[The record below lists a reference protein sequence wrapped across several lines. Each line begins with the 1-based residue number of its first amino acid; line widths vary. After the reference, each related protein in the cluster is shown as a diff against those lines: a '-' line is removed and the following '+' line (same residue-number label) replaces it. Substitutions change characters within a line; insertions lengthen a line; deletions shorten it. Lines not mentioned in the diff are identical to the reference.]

1 MRQLVLATALL
12 LTALP
17 AAPVFAQAADGAE
30 DRLIMST
37 SGFLS
42 GHPDLRH
49 RLAGLEAYRN
59 GELEEAFTRFK
70 RAARYADKPSQAM
83 VAEMLWE
90 GRGVAQ
96 DKALAYAWMDLAA
109 ERRYPMMLA
118 KRERY
123 WNELGEADRA
133 RAIEQGAGVYAEYGD
148 EIARK
153 RLASELRKAKR
164 NTTGSRVGAVG
175 ALTIVIPTPAG
186 GRVVDGSTFY
196 AEKFWDVD
204 QYLQWH
210 DDDWTYNAEG
220 TVDVGEVMTT
230 DSPAPADAAGED

>member
-1 MRQLVLATALL
+1 MRQIALAAVLLF
-12 LTALP
+12 TALP
-17 AAPVFAQAADGAE
+17 AAPAFAQAADGAD
-30 DRLIMST
+30 DRMIMST

-49 RLAGLEAYRN
+49 RMAGMEAYRE
-59 GELEEAFTRFK
+59 GKLEDAFMRFK

-96 DKALAYAWMDLAA
+96 DKALGYAWMDLAA

-123 WNELGEADRA
+123 WKELDEAGRA
-133 RAIEQGAGVYAEYGD
+133 RALEVGAGVYAEYGD
-148 EIARK
+148 EVARK

-175 ALTIVIPTPAG
+175 ALSIIIPTPGG
-186 GRVVDGSTFY
+186 GRIIDGNTYY
-196 AEKFWDVD
+196 ADKFWDVD
-204 QYLQWH
+204 QYLQWQ

-220 TVDVGEVMTT
+220 TVEVGDVMNT
-230 DSPAPADAAGED
+230 DNPVPADDAED